1 MTMTYAKV
9 AVNTSES
16 VPFASNRGGAC
27 IDAVHRR
34 GLVAVGVEIKT
45 GQKASGNPMIVQRQP
60 GLANSFAWLTRRR
73 ESCNY
78 D

>member
-27 IDAVHRR
+27 IDAVQRR
-34 GLVAVGVEIKT
+34 GLVAVGVEIKNRAESEWESHDCSEAARAC
-45 GQKASGNPMIVQRQP
+45 QQLC
-60 GLANSFAWLTRRR
+60 LA
-73 ESCNY
+73 